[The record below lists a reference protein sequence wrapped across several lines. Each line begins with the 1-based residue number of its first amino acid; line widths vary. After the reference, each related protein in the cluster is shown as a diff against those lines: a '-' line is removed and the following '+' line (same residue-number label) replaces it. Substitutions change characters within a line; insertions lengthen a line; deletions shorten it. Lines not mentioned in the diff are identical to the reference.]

1 MLSNSPVL
9 ASESASNLQGETM
22 EVDQQQI
29 GKDQNET
36 NNESIEMLESS
47 SSSPKNN
54 NSQKDENSKNTQK
67 SDDCIE
73 LLEDDENDS
82 VGVVAEDIQQIEDEN
97 EEGGEVNDEREG
109 SDEGK
114 EENEERE
121 EEEEDDIKVI
131 EEKPPAAK
139 RPKMATITGQ
149 RRNSEWPRDGSGSPV
164 PEDPRAAKESS
175 LSHSIQNEKDKETKT
190 KDLDNSASSTP
201 LNSYTVLLDRL
212 ELYVHN
218 ALDKGENMDRK
229 VLDALLAAINIQVQ
243 KEPYAV
249 RKLILDKQLVL
260 PNTISFPPSQVVDLL
275 IEHDPDHQLS
285 RVINRLFGE
294 DRPKLA
300 ENERR
305 ERQYL
310 RATNPAPNMTK
321 LLMDIGQ
328 DLVQESTYFDIVHAK
343 NLPEMPKSM
352 DTYKQ
357 VAAQLRPVWQS
368 LKEKNAPFVLKIHK
382 CHVCGFKTESRMILS
397 AHRLTLHYVG
407 RRYQCT
413 YCREFDTNEHR
424 MTQHIMEVHCF
435 KPVVYDQAPNAMQCP
450 ICEAEFNYKV
460 QRDQHMKM
468 CRRDLNKLR
477 NIQMGRAPED
487 INAINRWLWD
497 KPPVEP
503 SILSQQQEAAAQQR
517 QQQLRQQQLLLQQQ
531 KIKQQQAAA
540 AAFRVSSTP
549 NQVLPPQQLLRQ
561 QRALLMSGGNSV
573 PPSLASRLG
582 VQQQTRNNQQLL
594 SSLSPAQQKQL
605 TALAAAS
612 LKAAAA
618 GGSDGSTVPTVGD
631 VLRFAKDS
639 NEPASSG
646 ANKNNANNSKITP
659 QLLQAA
665 MQAQIL
671 QLQKNQQIKQKSN
684 QILAAAAAAA
694 GVKTTTSTSA
704 SLARGKTLNKT
715 NTGTSGIST
724 SASAATAQK
733 LTQIC
738 EICDSSCRDRDHYRL
753 HLQSEHK
760 QLKGKTATD
769 MAQGA
774 PLACSRCRERFWTYE
789 GLERHLLMSHG
800 LVTSDLLAKA
810 QVKKDGCHCKLCG
823 NIYGFNILHHL
834 VTDHSIKLCSA
845 EIMYSCDVCSFKCSS
860 YQKLETHLSEQHP
873 KTR

>member
-1 MLSNSPVL
+1 M
-9 ASESASNLQGETM
+9 NLLPFFRHLE
-22 EVDQQQI
+22 I
-29 GKDQNET
+29 GFF
-36 NNESIEMLESS
+36 
-47 SSSPKNN
+47 
-54 NSQKDENSKNTQK
+54 
-67 SDDCIE
+67 
-73 LLEDDENDS
+73 
-82 VGVVAEDIQQIEDEN
+82 AF
-97 EEGGEVNDEREG
+97 
-109 SDEGK
+109 
-114 EENEERE
+114 
-121 EEEEDDIKVI
+121 
-131 EEKPPAAK
+131 
-139 RPKMATITGQ
+139 
-149 RRNSEWPRDGSGSPV
+149 
-164 PEDPRAAKESS
+164 S
-175 LSHSIQNEKDKETKT
+175 LID
-190 KDLDNSASSTP
+190 
-201 LNSYTVLLDRL
+201 
-212 ELYVHN
+212 
-218 ALDKGENMDRK
+218 

-260 PNTISFPPSQVVDLL
+260 PNTISFPPSQVSFSIFWNIIFCRAWAKNSLLKVVDLL

-310 RATNPAPNMTK
+310 RSTNPAPNMTK
-321 LLMDIGQ
+321 LLMDLGQ

-368 LKEKNAPFVLKIHK
+368 LKEKNAPFVLKIYK
-382 CHVCGFKTESRMILS
+382 CHVCGFKTESKMILS

-413 YCREFDTNEHR
+413 FCHEFDTNENR
-424 MTQHIMEVHCF
+424 MTLHIMEAHCF
-435 KPVVYDQAPNAMQCP
+435 KPVVPEQAPNAMQCP
-450 ICEAEFNYKV
+450 ICDAEFNYKV

-468 CRRDLNKLR
+468 CRRDLNKIR
-477 NIQMGRAPED
+477 NIQMGRTPED
-487 INAINRWLWD
+487 INFVNRWLWD

-503 SILSQQQEAAAQQR
+503 SILGQQQEAAAQQR

-540 AAFRVSSTP
+540 AAALRAAASQ
-549 NQVLPPQQLLRQ
+549 NNGLPQQQQLLRQ
-561 QRALLMSGGNSV
+561 QRAMLMTGGNSV

-582 VQQQTRNNQQLL
+582 VQQKSQQQQLIA
-594 SSLSPAQQKQL
+594 SLSPAQQKQL
-605 TALAAAS
+605 ADIAFGSVKSAIA
-612 LKAAAA
+612 K
-618 GGSDGSTVPTVGD
+618 GGDSSHPTLGE

-639 NEPASSG
+639 NEP

-665 MQAQIL
+665 MHAQLL
-671 QLQKNQQIKQKSN
+671 QLKKNQQIQQKSN
-684 QILAAAAAAA
+684 QILAAAAAAGA
-694 GVKTTTSTSA
+694 KTATGSSSSSSSA
-704 SLARGKTLNKT
+704 QPRGQPSLNKT
-715 NTGTSGIST
+715 NIGSSSNVTSNSST
-724 SASAATAQK
+724 STTTKKSA
-733 LTQIC
+733 QIC
-738 EICDSSCRDRDHYRL
+738 EICDSAHRDRDYYRM
-753 HLQSEHK
+753 HLQNVHK
-760 QLKGKTATD
+760 QLKGKTSND

-810 QVKKDGCHCKLCG
+810 QAKTDSGRCKICG
-823 NIYGFNILHHL
+823 KNFPFNILQHL
-834 VTDHSIKLCSA
+834 VGDHSIKLCSA

-873 KTR
+873 KTRQIII